1 MQTKNIAV
9 MDKYLILKKLEV
21 LRDDVIGGIISQSQY
36 IAMVALE
43 KKKLAL
49 LEDNGEK

>member
-1 MQTKNIAV
+1 MN
-9 MDKYLILKKLEV
+9 KYLILKKLEI
-21 LRDDVIGGIISQSQY
+21 LRDDVIDGVISQSQY
-36 IAMVALE
+36 TAMVELE